1 VRRRQ
6 PPVIIDARAAA
17 RLQVGG
23 VERVTI
29 EMAGRLPRLRPDR
42 YAVMRPPT
50 RLAHRAGH
58 LWEQALL
65 PTAAGGAELIYC
77 PANLAPAASGRNVVV
92 IHDLAALRHP
102 EWYSR
107 PYALYQRRLVPLL
120 ARRARRV
127 IAPSEFSRRE
137 IAEGLGLDPQSIAV
151 VPNGVDP
158 RFSPAADPEPSRRE
172 FGLERPYVLIVGTR
186 IARKNLAAL
195 GHASR
200 RLRGLGIELVA
211 AGSGRHY
218 MRPGEAPPLRALGYV
233 RERDLPGLYA
243 GATALAMPSL
253 YEGFGLPV
261 LEAMASGVPVVA
273 SNLAALPETCGDA
286 ALLVDPHDGAALAEA
301 LAVASADDDVRARL
315 KSAGLVRA
323 RSFSWDRTAQLT
335 DDVIGE
341 LLAGDGH
348 AATGRPPQRT
358 RPRPQPSALA
368 PARGEATSPA
378 LAMRAAIVHDW
389 FQGFH
394 GSERTVAAMLDL
406 FRRDPEIL
414 TFHAAHELLP
424 DRLSSAI
431 IGESRLASL
440 PGIRQRGHAPG
451 RWRFLLPYMPSFF
464 ERLDLRAYELVL
476 SSSHACAAG
485 VRPPAETLHVCY
497 CHTPMRYVW
506 MPGADH
512 GRARGVTGI
521 ALTALRGRLRA
532 WDLRASTRPDVFVAN
547 SSAVAERVATF
558 YGRQAVVVPP
568 PVAVADFPAAVERR
582 PDLFLWVHRLV
593 PYKRPLE
600 VVEAF
605 RWLPHLRLTMVGVGP
620 LEADVRRSLPPNV
633 ELLGWLP
640 RARLAE
646 LYAQAAGFIHVGEED
661 FGITMVEA
669 LAAGAPVLAADCGGA
684 RDIVRPGRDGLLVD
698 DPFDPRRIA
707 TGVAEL
713 AERRWDEAELRRGA
727 ERFSEERFR
736 ERLGRVLVEAGAY

>member
-1 VRRRQ
+1 VTRRQ
-6 PPVIIDARAAA
+6 AEVIIDARAAG
-17 RLQVGG
+17 RLEVGG

-29 EMAGRLPRLRPDR
+29 EMAGRLPRLRPNR

-58 LWEQALL
+58 IWEQALL
-65 PTAAGGAELIYC
+65 PAAAGQAELIYC
-77 PANLAPAASGRNVVV
+77 PANLAPAASTRNVVV

-107 PYALYQRRLVPLL
+107 PYALYQRRLLPLL

-137 IAEGLGLDPQSIAV
+137 IAEGLGLDPRHIAV

-158 RFSPAADPEPSRRE
+158 RFSPAADPDPPRRE
-172 FGLERPYVLIVGTR
+172 YGLERPYVLVLGTR
-186 IARKNLAAL
+186 IARKNLTAL

-200 RLRGLGIELVA
+200 RLRELGVDLVA

-218 MRPGEAPPLRALGYV
+218 MHPGEAPPLRALGYV
-233 RERDLPGLYA
+233 RERHLPGLYA

-273 SNLAALPETCGDA
+273 ANCAALPETCGDA
-286 ALLVDPHDGAALAEA
+286 ALLVDPHDGVALADA
-301 LAVASADDDVRARL
+301 LAAASSDEDVRGRM
-315 KSAGLVRA
+315 KSAGLARA
-323 RSFSWDRTAQLT
+323 RSFSWGRAAQLT
-335 DDVIGE
+335 DDVIGQV
-341 LLAGDGH
+341 LAGDGH
-348 AATGRPPQRT
+348 PDPAPTPQRI
-358 RPRPQPSALA
+358 RPSPLPSS
-368 PARGEATSPA
+368 PARREATSPA
-378 LAMRAAIVHDW
+378 LAMRSAIVHDW

-394 GSERTVAAMLDL
+394 GAERTVTAMLDL

-440 PGIRQRGHAPG
+440 PGVRQRGHEPG
-451 RWRFLLPYMPSFF
+451 RWRLLLPFMPRFF

-485 VRPPAETLHVCY
+485 VRPPAETLQVCY

-506 MPGADH
+506 MPAADQ
-512 GRARGVTGI
+512 GRARGLKGI

-532 WDLRASTRPDVFVAN
+532 WDLRASTRPDVYVAN
-547 SSAVAERVATF
+547 SSAVAERIAAF
-558 YGRQAVVVPP
+558 YGREAVVVHP
-568 PVAVADFPAAVERR
+568 PVAVADFPAGVERR
-582 PDLFLWVHRLV
+582 PDLLLWVHRLV

-600 VVEAF
+600 VAEAF
-605 RWLPHLRLTMVGVGP
+605 RALPHLRLTMVGVGP
-620 LEADVRRSLPPNV
+620 LEADLRRSLPPNV

-646 LYAQAAGFIHVGEED
+646 LYAEAAGFIHVGEED

-684 RDIVRPGRDGLLVD
+684 RDIVRPGRDGLLVAE
-698 DPFDPRRIA
+698 PSNPRRIA
-707 TGVAEL
+707 TGVQEL
-713 AERRWDEAELRRGA
+713 AERRWDEEELRRGA
-727 ERFSEERFR
+727 QRFSEERFR
-736 ERLGRVLVEAGAY
+736 ERLGQVLIEAGAY